1 MKTWIWIAVCFFLL
15 AACGPRQYS
24 GGKYVDPSKTD
35 LLSDQ
40 FVETDM
46 QKIAKDLSKSL
57 LKSPITNEPATKPTV
72 MMSLFSNA
80 TDEHIDMI
88 ALSQK
93 IRTEIF
99 KGQKFTFLNERLR
112 GKMEKEYEYE
122 DEDSGFVSPETAKR
136 KGSQTGADYLI
147 SGYLSSIRQ
156 PVGRREI
163 VYYKTTLELT
173 NLSTGEIAWTDEVEL
188 KKTFRKKHV
197 GN

>member
-1 MKTWIWIAVCFFLL
+1 MKNGIIVLFCLSLFFT
-15 AACGPRQYS
+15 ACGPRQYS
-24 GGKYVDPSKTD
+24 GGKYVDPNKTD

-46 QKIAKDLSKSL
+46 QKIAKSLSKSL
-57 LKSPITNEPATKPTV
+57 LDSSIAKESAEHKPSV
-72 MMSLFSNA
+72 IMSLFTNA

-88 ALSQK
+88 SLSQK
-93 IRTEIF
+93 IRTDIY

-112 GKMEKEYEYE
+112 ESMKKEYEYE
-122 DEDSGFVSPETAKR
+122 ASGFVSPETAKK
-136 KGSQTGADYLI
+136 KGKQIGADYLI
-147 SGYLSSIRQ
+147 SGHLSSIRQ

-173 NLSTGEIAWTDEVEL
+173 NLSTGQIAWTDEVEL

>member
-1 MKTWIWIAVCFFLL
+1 MKRPLIGFFCLSLL
-15 AACGPRQYS
+15 VFAACGPRQYS
-24 GGKYVDPSKTD
+24 RRKYFHPNKVD

-57 LKSPITNEPATKPTV
+57 LNSEVANAGDKPAV
-72 MMSLFSNA
+72 LMSLFTNA
-80 TDEHIDMI
+80 TDEHIDMVS
-88 ALSQK
+88 LSQK
-93 IRTEIF
+93 IRTDIF

-112 GKMEKEYEYE
+112 DTMAKEYEYE
-122 DEDSGFVSPETAKR
+122 ASGFVSPETAKR
-136 KGSQTGADYLI
+136 KGSQIGADYLI
-147 SGYLSSIRQ
+147 SGHLSSIKQ

-173 NLSTGEIAWTDEVEL
+173 DLSKGGIEGTDEVEL

-197 GN
+197 GR

>member
-1 MKTWIWIAVCFFLL
+1 MRKNIFLIALVVPIL

-24 GGKYVDPSKTD
+24 RGKYIDPSKTD
-35 LLSDQ
+35 LLSDR

-46 QKIAKDLSKSL
+46 QKIARDLSRSL
-57 LKSPITNEPATKPTV
+57 LKAPLADNRNGKPSV
-72 MMSLFSNA
+72 LMSQFSNA

-112 GKMEKEYEYE
+112 DTMAKEYEY
-122 DEDSGFVSPETAKR
+122 EDSGFVSPQTAKK
-136 KGSQTGADYLI
+136 KGFQVGADYLI
-147 SGYLSSIRQ
+147 SGHLSSIRQ

-173 NLSTGEIAWTDEVEL
+173 NLTTGLIVWTDEVEL
-188 KKTFRKKHV
+188 KKAFRKKHV
-197 GN
+197 GR

>member
-1 MKTWIWIAVCFFLL
+1 MKHQMVGFFCL
-15 AACGPRQYS
+15 ALFAFTACGPRQYS
-24 GGKYVDPSKTD
+24 GGKYVHPDKVD

-57 LKSPITNEPATKPTV
+57 LNSDIAKSNGKKPAV
-72 MMSLFSNA
+72 LMSLFTNA

-88 ALSQK
+88 SFSQK
-93 IRTEIF
+93 IRTDIY

-112 GKMEKEYEYE
+112 ESMKKEYEYAA
-122 DEDSGFVSPETAKR
+122 SGFVSPETAKK
-136 KGSQTGADYLI
+136 KGSQIGAAYLI
-147 SGYLSSIRQ
+147 SGHLSSIRQ

-173 NLSTGEIAWTDEVEL
+173 NLETGRIVWTDEVEL
-188 KKTFRKKHV
+188 KKSFRKKHV

>member
-1 MKTWIWIAVCFFLL
+1 MAGIACFSFLL
-15 AACGPRQYS
+15 FVACGPRQYS
-24 GGKYVDPSKTD
+24 GGKYVHPEKTD

-57 LKSPITNEPATKPTV
+57 LSSDIAKERNKPTV
-72 MMSLFSNA
+72 LMSLFTNA

-88 ALSQK
+88 SLSQK
-93 IRTEIF
+93 IRTDIY

-112 GKMEKEYEYE
+112 DSMKKEYEYE
-122 DEDSGFVSPETAKR
+122 AGGLVSPETAKK
-136 KGSQTGADYLI
+136 KGKQIGADYLI
-147 SGYLSSIRQ
+147 SGHLSSIRQ

-173 NLSTGEIAWTDEVEL
+173 NLETGVIVWTDEAEL

-197 GN
+197 GH